1 MKVTWGPPSEANGII
16 TKYTLTY
23 SYNYYFNDVA
33 NSTKVSTN
41 GQTFEYTFDVLGGIE
56 YTVSIY
62 AETIKPGP
70 KEEQVESVPVYS
82 K

>member
-1 MKVTWGPPSEANGII
+1 MRVSWDTPAERNGVI

-23 SYNYYFNDVA
+23 SYNFGGVT
-33 NSTKVSTN
+33 NSAKVSTN
-41 GQTFEYTFDVLGGIE
+41 GQTFEYAFVVLGGIE
-56 YTVSIY
+56 YTVSVY

-70 KEEQVESVPVYS
+70 NETQVKLVPVYS

>member
-1 MKVTWGPPSEANGII
+1 MKVTWGPPSEENGII

-23 SYNYYFNDVA
+23 SYNFGRVT
-33 NSTKVSTN
+33 NSTRVSTN
-41 GQTFEYTFDVLGGIE
+41 SQTFEYNFDVLGGVK
-56 YTVSIY
+56 YTVSVY

-70 KEEQVESVPVYS
+70 KEEQLELVPVYS